1 MKPKTP
7 KYSAE
12 DIVDCGID
20 SIRFVMPKAT
30 LNGFLKKIEL
40 LGKLRLISRNKT
52 VKDYA
57 EYKFKGANKPL
68 FDADEKHPFK
78 IRYVSFKRGTKSLSN
93 TMLVVENSSELND
106 LCKKRKKPFGYY
118 VCVVFAGLFQPSRD
132 IFKETYRILGK
143 FLRRFKPYSWDV
155 AVDFKDRGDVNSK
168 AKGKFKESVKECADD
183 VISFKTSIYANH
195 GLKSGKFYAVDKIC
209 FYDKFEKQTNYHKQ
223 KIDEKFKDWKR
234 LDVTFRLKGKFMDFI
249 ENENFKECVEV
260 MDEIADKLTGEFPF
274 GVYLGKFNEQIA
286 YFKDMR
292 KRLNLSKTIF

>member
-7 KYSAE
+7 KFSAE

-68 FDADEKHPFK
+68 FDADEKHPYK
-78 IRYVSFKRGTKSLSN
+78 IRYISFKRGTKSLSN

-143 FLRRFKPYSWDV
+143 FLRLGC
-155 AVDFKDRGDVNSK
+155 RG
-168 AKGKFKESVKECADD
+168 GF
-183 VISFKTSIYANH
+183 
-195 GLKSGKFYAVDKIC
+195 
-209 FYDKFEKQTNYHKQ
+209 
-223 KIDEKFKDWKR
+223 
-234 LDVTFRLKGKFMDFI
+234 
-249 ENENFKECVEV
+249 
-260 MDEIADKLTGEFPF
+260 
-274 GVYLGKFNEQIA
+274 
-286 YFKDMR
+286 
-292 KRLNLSKTIF
+292 

>member
-7 KYSAE
+7 KFSAE

-40 LGKLRLISRNKT
+40 LGRLRLISRNKT

-57 EYKFKGANKPL
+57 EYKLKGANKPL
-68 FDADEKHPFK
+68 FDADEKHPCK

-132 IFKETYRILGK
+132 IYKETYRILGK

-168 AKGKFKESVKECADD
+168 AKGKFKEAVKEQAND
-183 VISFKTSIYANH
+183 VISFKTSIYANR
-195 GLKSGKFYAVDKIC
+195 GLKSGKFYTVDKVC
-209 FYDKFEKQTNYHKQ
+209 LYDKFEKQTNYHKQ
-223 KIDEKFKDWKR
+223 KIDEKFKGW
-234 LDVTFRLKGKFMDFI
+234 
-249 ENENFKECVEV
+249 
-260 MDEIADKLTGEFPF
+260 
-274 GVYLGKFNEQIA
+274 
-286 YFKDMR
+286 
-292 KRLNLSKTIF
+292 